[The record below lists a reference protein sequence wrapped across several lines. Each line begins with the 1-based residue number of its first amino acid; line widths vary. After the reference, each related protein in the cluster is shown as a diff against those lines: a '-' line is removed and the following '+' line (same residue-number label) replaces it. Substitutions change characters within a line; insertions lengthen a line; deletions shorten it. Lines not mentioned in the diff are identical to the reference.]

1 MKEVVLPDGRFAQVR
16 TIPVQ
21 DMAVAFSGN
30 AGLFA
35 MAVLASRVATLD
47 GLPIT
52 VIQVLGMNYRDAAPI
67 FHLINKPLMDTYR
80 TQEGIA

>member
-1 MKEVVLPDGRFAQVR
+1 MKEVVLPDGRFAKFR
-16 TIPVQ
+16 TILVQ

-35 MAVLASRVATLD
+35 MAVLASRVAALD
-47 GLPIT
+47 DQPVT
-52 VIQVLGMNYRDAAPI
+52 VAQILAMHYQTAAPI
-67 FHLINKPLMDTYR
+67 FHLINKQLMDTYR